1 MKQVDARGQLCPMPV
16 LMVQNEIKASQP
28 TSLEVLVDDG
38 CAVENVTRFASN
50 HGYSVKKKPTVMN
63 SPWCWKRTLDSIK
76 LFKADA

>member
-50 HGYSVKKKPTVMN
+50 HGYSVKKEAHGDEL
-63 SPWCWKRTLDSIK
+63 TLVLEK
-76 LFKADA
+76 NA

>member
-38 CAVENVTRFASN
+38 CAVENVTRFAIKRSISN
-50 HGYSVKKKPTVMN
+50 TV
-63 SPWCWKRTLDSIK
+63 
-76 LFKADA
+76 